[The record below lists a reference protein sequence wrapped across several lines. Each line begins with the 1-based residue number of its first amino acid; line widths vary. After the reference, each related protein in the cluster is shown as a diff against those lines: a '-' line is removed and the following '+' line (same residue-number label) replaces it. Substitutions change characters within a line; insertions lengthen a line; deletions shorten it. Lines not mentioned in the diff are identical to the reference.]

1 MRLSTLFG
9 RTLREA
15 PADAEHTAY
24 QLALRAG
31 LVRQVL
37 AGSYALMPLGMRV
50 ARRIEA
56 IMHEEMARIDGQE
69 LRTPVV
75 QSAAVWEKSGRYAE
89 YGPLILQIADRSERA
104 LIFAP
109 THEEAVAALAVRE
122 ITSYRQMPALVYQI
136 HTKYRDELR
145 AKGGLMRMREFTM
158 LDAYSLDADP
168 AGLDHVYERIAEAFE
183 RIFARCG
190 VRFLAV
196 EASAGEMGGREP
208 REYMAL
214 SPAGEDTLVLCA
226 VCSYA
231 ANLEVAVSRHPS
243 VDGGRTTNDEGA
255 SYENDSLR
263 PSSSVVGQI
272 EEVATPECA
281 TIADLA
287 DFLGVPESA
296 TSKAVFFDTPERG
309 LLFAV
314 IRGDLDVNEAK
325 LRAAAGVSELAPASA
340 EQIAAA
346 GAVAGYAS
354 PVGLAVESRITQRV
368 PDREPGNKE
377 QRTENNDATDNGQRT
392 TDNGQIGVF
401 VVVDRSVVE
410 AGPLVAG
417 ANRAGYHL
425 RNVLYGR
432 DWRASVVADIATA
445 RAGDPCAH
453 CGAALAF
460 ERGIEIGH
468 IFKIGTRFSEALGVS
483 YLDQGGAARPVV
495 MGSYGIG
502 IERLLQVIIEQHHD
516 EAGIIW
522 PAEVAP
528 ADAHLIRLGKGDA
541 VRAAA
546 DALYA
551 ELQAAGV
558 RTLYDDRDETA
569 GVKFNDADL
578 IGLPVRL
585 LVGERGLAEGA
596 VEVKRRGGEATKVA
610 RGQVITAL
618 RSM

>member
-31 LVRQVL
+31 LVRQAL

-109 THEEAVAALAVRE
+109 THEEAIAALASRE
-122 ITSYRQMPALVYQI
+122 ITSYRQMPALVYQV

-145 AKGGLMRMREFTM
+145 PKGGLMRMREFTM

-168 AGLDHVYERIAEAFE
+168 SGLDRAYERIAGAFE

-226 VCSYA
+226 VCGYA
-231 ANLEVAVSRHPS
+231 ANLEVAVARYLSE
-243 VDGGRTTNDEGA
+243 DGGRTTNDEGA
-255 SYENDSLR
+255 SQENDSFG

-287 DFLGVPESA
+287 NFLGVPESA

-314 IRGDLDVNEAK
+314 IRGDLDVNETK

-354 PVGLAVESRITQRV
+354 PVGLAVEPGTTQRV
-368 PDREPGNKE
+368 PGREPGNKE
-377 QRTENNDATDNGQRT
+377 QRTKNKDAMDNGQRI

-432 DWRASVVADIATA
+432 DWRASVVADIAMA
-445 RAGDPCAH
+445 RAGDPCAN

-460 ERGIEIGH
+460 ERG
-468 IFKIGTRFSEALGVS
+468 VS
-483 YLDQGGAARPVV
+483 YLDPSGAARPVV

-516 EAGIIW
+516 EAGIMW

-528 ADAHLIRLGKGDA
+528 ADAHLVRLGKGDA
-541 VRAAA
+541 VRTAA
-546 DALYA
+546 DALYE

-585 LVGERGLAEGA
+585 LVGERLLAEGA
-596 VEVKRRGGEATKVA
+596 VEVKRRGGEATKVI
-610 RGQVITAL
+610 RGEVITAL